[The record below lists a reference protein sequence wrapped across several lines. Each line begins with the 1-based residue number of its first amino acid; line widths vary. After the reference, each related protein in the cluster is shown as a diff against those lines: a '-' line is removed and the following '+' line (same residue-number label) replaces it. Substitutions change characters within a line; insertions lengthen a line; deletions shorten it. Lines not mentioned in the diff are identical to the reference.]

1 MPESLPNPFLQK
13 LAPLKDYSRGTLP
26 TNDKTRLR
34 VPMDRRYYWNPP
46 DIEWP
51 PAVHDYN
58 KRFTRCLE
66 KIKRRHDPTVTT
78 VAGGVLEWKRANKSR
93 LIEDDV
99 QRFLD
104 RFYMSRIGIRFLIGQ
119 RAPPLP
125 SLPCLCWRVALT
137 W

>member
-1 MPESLPNPFLQK
+1 MPGSLPNPNLHK
-13 LAPLKDYSRGTLP
+13 LAPLKGYSNGAAL
-26 TNDKTRLR
+26 TNDKARLR
-34 VPMDRRYYWNPP
+34 IPMDRRYYWNPP

-51 PAVHDYN
+51 PNVHDYN
-58 KRFTRCLE
+58 KRFTKCLE

-78 VAGGVLEWKRANKSR
+78 VAGGVLEWKKENKSR
-93 LIEDDV
+93 LIGDDV

-119 RAPPLP
+119 RVSPHHVIFFVG
-125 SLPCLCWRVALT
+125 RVALT